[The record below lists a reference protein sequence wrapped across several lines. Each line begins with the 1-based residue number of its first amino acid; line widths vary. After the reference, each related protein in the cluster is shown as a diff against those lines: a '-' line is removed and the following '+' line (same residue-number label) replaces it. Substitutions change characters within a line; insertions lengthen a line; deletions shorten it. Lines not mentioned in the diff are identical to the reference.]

1 MGVLMFKILS
11 ILAGASCL
19 ALAVMAIGLR
29 ADRRTAAEVSHAVVA
44 GVILGSGVW
53 PYNSALGPTGLQPQ
67 PKLIPGSSDAAA
79 AAAID
84 PRIVIPGSAD
94 CDGLLQCPRYRID

>member
-1 MGVLMFKILS
+1 MGVLMFKILI

-67 PKLIPGSSDAAA
+67 PKLIPG
-79 AAAID
+79 
-84 PRIVIPGSAD
+84 PAD
-94 CDGLLQCPRYRID
+94 CDGPLQCPRYRID